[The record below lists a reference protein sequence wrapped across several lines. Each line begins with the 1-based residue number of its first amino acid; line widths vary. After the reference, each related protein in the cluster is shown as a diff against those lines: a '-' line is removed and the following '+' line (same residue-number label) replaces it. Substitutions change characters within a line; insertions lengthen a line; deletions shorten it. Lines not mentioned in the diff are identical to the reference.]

1 MDASSDKGDLPLS
14 QSPNKLKQ
22 LRAFVQTAQTE
33 SISAAAVRL
42 HLSQPSISLQI
53 KGLEEELNTILF
65 ERRGP
70 RIKITP
76 AGKVLYELVLPLV
89 EGMDRLADVF
99 SSRLGDVET
108 GTLDIAAGE
117 ATILYILP
125 EFVEIFNKRYPNI
138 KLRLRNV
145 TGRNGMALL
154 RRDEAD
160 FAVGSMIERVED
172 MNYYPIFKF
181 DPVLIA
187 PPKHP
192 LAEIVKQRPLTLEDI
207 SPYGLILPPRHLS
220 TWTMVKL
227 AFQQHNVPYNV
238 ALEAGGWEVIKK
250 YVELGMG
257 ISIVTSICLTGHE
270 KLAVIPL
277 DDYFPKRSYGVV
289 VRRGKF
295 ISPQAR
301 RFLEIMDKEITLKMD
316 EAIANDTTTELLL

>member
-1 MDASSDKGDLPLS
+1 
-14 QSPNKLKQ
+14 
-22 LRAFVQTAQTE
+22 VHTAKTE
-33 SISAAAVRL
+33 SISAAAKRL
-42 HLSQPSISLQI
+42 GLSQPSISLHI
-53 KGLEEELNTILF
+53 KILEEELKVTLF

-76 AGKVLYELVLPLV
+76 AGKILYELALPLV
-89 EGMDRLADVF
+89 EGMDRLPDVF
-99 SSRLGDVET
+99 SARLGDVET

-125 EFVEIFNKRYPNI
+125 RFVEAFNKQYPNI

-172 MNYYPIFKF
+172 MNYYPIFSF

-187 PPKHP
+187 PPEHP
-192 LAEIVKQRPLTLEDI
+192 LAKLAKTRKLTLKDI

-227 AFQQHNVPYNV
+227 AFQQYNVPYNV
-238 ALEAGGWEVIKK
+238 TLEAGGWEVIKK

-257 ISIVTSICLTGHE
+257 ISIVTNICLTGVE

-295 ISPQAR
+295 ISPQSR
-301 RFLEIMDKEITLKMD
+301 RFLEIMDPSITQKIDESIANEIEIT
-316 EAIANDTTTELLL
+316 T

>member
-1 MDASSDKGDLPLS
+1 MS
-14 QSPNKLKQ
+14 QSPSRLKQ

-33 SISAAAVRL
+33 SISAAAQRL
-42 HLSQPSISLQI
+42 DLSQPSISLQI
-53 KGLEEELNTILF
+53 KALEEELKVVLF

-76 AGKVLYELVLPLV
+76 AGKILYELALPLV
-89 EGMDRLADVF
+89 EGMDRLSDVF
-99 SSRLGDVET
+99 SARLGDVET

-125 EFVEIFNKRYPNI
+125 RFVETFNKKYPNI

-172 MNYYPIFKF
+172 MNYYPIFSF

-187 PPKHP
+187 PRGHP
-192 LAEIVKQRPLTLEDI
+192 LARTARERELTLEDI

-227 AFQQHNVPYNV
+227 AFQQYNVPYNV
-238 ALEAGGWEVIKK
+238 TLEAGGWEVIKK

-257 ISIVTSICLTGHE
+257 ISIVTNICLTGRE

-277 DDYFPKRSYGVV
+277 DRYFPKRSYGAV

-301 RFLEIMDKEITLKMD
+301 RFLEIMDPDITRKMD
-316 EAIANDTTTELLL
+316 ETVAQELTNEFLK

>member
-1 MDASSDKGDLPLS
+1 M
-14 QSPNKLKQ
+14 SPSPGRLKQ
-22 LRAFVQTAQTE
+22 LRAFVHAVQTE
-33 SISAAAVRL
+33 SISTAAERL
-42 HLSQPSISLQI
+42 QLSQPSISIQI
-53 KGLEEELNTILF
+53 KALEEELKSTLF

-70 RIKITP
+70 KIKITP
-76 AGKVLYELVLPLV
+76 AGKILYELALPLV
-89 EGMDRLADVF
+89 EGMDRLPDVF
-99 SSRLGDVET
+99 ASRLGDVET

-125 EFVEIFNKRYPNI
+125 QFVEKFNKQYPHI
-138 KLRLRNV
+138 QLRLRNV
-145 TGRNGMALL
+145 TGRNGMTLL

-172 MNYYPIFKF
+172 MNYYPIFNF

-187 PPKHP
+187 PLGHP
-192 LAEIVKQRPLTLEDI
+192 LALKKELLLEDI

-220 TWTMVKL
+220 TWSMVKL
-227 AFQQHNVPYNV
+227 VFQQHNVPYNV
-238 ALEAGGWEVIKK
+238 TLEAGGWEVIKK

-257 ISIVTSICLTGHE
+257 ISIVTNICLTGTE

-277 DDYFPKRSYGVV
+277 DQYFPKRSYGVV

-301 RFLEIMDKEITLKMD
+301 RFLSIMDPNITKLID
-316 EAIANDTTTELLL
+316 EAIAHEITTEFAQK

>member
-1 MDASSDKGDLPLS
+1 MDHSDPQNNIVS
-14 QSPNKLKQ
+14 HSPSRLKQ

-33 SISAAAVRL
+33 SISAAAERL
-42 HLSQPSISLQI
+42 GLSQPSISLQI
-53 KGLEEELNTILF
+53 KGLETELKTILF

-70 RIKITP
+70 KIKITP
-76 AGKVLYELVLPLV
+76 AGKVLFELALPLV
-89 EGMDRLADVF
+89 EGMDRLSDVF
-99 SSRLGDVET
+99 ASRLGDVET
-108 GTLDIAAGE
+108 GNLDIAAGE

-125 EFVEIFNKRYPNI
+125 GIVEAFNKKYPNI

-145 TGRNGMALL
+145 TGRNGMAML

-172 MNYYPIFKF
+172 MNYYPIFTF

-187 PPKHP
+187 PRGHP
-192 LAEIVKQRPLTLEDI
+192 LAKTAQQRSLTLEDI

-227 AFQQHNVPYNV
+227 AFQQYNVPYNV
-238 ALEAGGWEVIKK
+238 TLEAGGWEVIKK

-257 ISIVTSICLTGHE
+257 ISIVTNICLTGTE

-277 DDYFPKRSYGVV
+277 DSYFPKRSYGVV
-289 VRRGKF
+289 MRRGKF

-301 RFLEIMDKEITLKMD
+301 RFLEIMDPNITQKMD
-316 EAIANDTTTELLL
+316 ESIANEIASDFLR

>member
-1 MDASSDKGDLPLS
+1 VS
-14 QSPNKLKQ
+14 QTPSRLKQ
-22 LRAFVQTAQTE
+22 LRAFVHTAKTE
-33 SISAAAVRL
+33 SISAAAERL
-42 HLSQPSISLQI
+42 ELSQPSISLHI
-53 KGLEEELNTILF
+53 KTLEEELKVILF

-70 RIKITP
+70 KIKITP
-76 AGKVLYELVLPLV
+76 AGKILYELSLPLV
-89 EGMDRLADVF
+89 EGMDRLPDVF
-99 SSRLGDVET
+99 AARLGDVET
-108 GTLDIAAGE
+108 GSLDIAAGE

-125 EFVEIFNKRYPNI
+125 HFVEAFNKQYPAI

-172 MNYYPIFKF
+172 MNYYPIFSF

-187 PPKHP
+187 PLKHP
-192 LAEIVKQRPLTLEDI
+192 LAGLAKERKLTLEDI

-227 AFQQHNVPYNV
+227 AFQQYNVPYNV
-238 ALEAGGWEVIKK
+238 TLEAGGWEVIKK

-257 ISIVTSICLTGHE
+257 ISIVTNICLTGIE

-277 DDYFPKRSYGVV
+277 DEYFPKRSYGVV

-301 RFLEIMDKEITLKMD
+301 RFLEIMEPDITRKID
-316 EAIANDTTTELLL
+316 ESIANEIASEFIR

>member
-1 MDASSDKGDLPLS
+1 MS
-14 QSPNKLKQ
+14 QRPGRLKQ
-22 LRAFVQTAQTE
+22 LRAFVYTAQTE
-33 SISAAAVRL
+33 SISAAAERL
-42 HLSQPSISLQI
+42 SLSQPSVSLYI
-53 KGLEEELNTILF
+53 KGLEDEFKVILF

-70 RIKITP
+70 KIKITP
-76 AGKVLYELVLPLV
+76 AGKTLYELALPLT
-89 EGMDRLADVF
+89 EGIDRLPDVF
-99 SSRLGDVET
+99 SARMGDVET
-108 GTLDIAAGE
+108 GSLDIAAGE

-125 EFVEIFNKRYPNI
+125 QFVERFNQQYPNI

-145 TGRNGMALL
+145 TGRNGMTLL

-172 MNYYPIFKF
+172 MNYYPIFSF

-187 PPKHP
+187 PLDHP
-192 LAEIVKQRPLTLEDI
+192 LAGIAAERHLSLEDI

-227 AFQQHNVPYNV
+227 AFQQHNVPYQV
-238 ALEAGGWEVIKK
+238 TLEAGGWEVIKK

-257 ISIVTSICLTGHE
+257 ISIVTNICLTGQE
-270 KLAVIPL
+270 KLAVMPL
-277 DDYFPKRSYGVV
+277 DKYFPKRSYGVV

-301 RFLEIMDKEITLKMD
+301 RFLSIMDSDISQKID
-316 EAIANDTTTELLL
+316 ANLAQDLSTEFMQ

>member
-1 MDASSDKGDLPLS
+1 MH
-14 QSPNKLKQ
+14 
-22 LRAFVQTAQTE
+22 TAQTE
-33 SISAAAVRL
+33 SISGAAERL
-42 HLSQPSISLQI
+42 SLSQPSISLYI
-53 KGLEEELNTILF
+53 KGLEEELKVVLF

-70 RIKITP
+70 KIKITP
-76 AGKVLYELVLPLV
+76 AGKMLYELSLPLI
-89 EGMDRLADVF
+89 EGIDRLPDVF
-99 SSRLGDVET
+99 ASRLGDVET
-108 GTLDIAAGE
+108 GSLDIAAGE

-125 EFVEIFNKRYPNI
+125 RFVELFNQQYPNI

-160 FAVGSMIERVED
+160 FAVGSMLERVED
-172 MNYYPIFKF
+172 MNYYPIFSF

-187 PPKHP
+187 PLDHP
-192 LAEIVKQRPLTLEDI
+192 LAQKDNLTLEDI

-227 AFQQHNVPYNV
+227 AFQQYNVPYNV
-238 ALEAGGWEVIKK
+238 TLEAGGWEVIKK

-257 ISIVTSICLTGHE
+257 ISIVTNICLTGDE
-270 KLAVIPL
+270 KLAVLPL
-277 DDYFPKRSYGVV
+277 DKYFPKRSYGVV

-301 RFLEIMDKEITLKMD
+301 RFLEIMDPNISRLID
-316 EAIANDTTTELLL
+316 ESIANELTSELEIK